1 MNEKEKLLLEM
12 FTIKLDL
19 LNEALDKYVT
29 STGPAPAN
37 ISRHTPTQIKLVGP
51 SKMGSDGQLKPPH
64 QSFYYDYAGLI
75 RKLLKEY
82 GVSDADAERESTRI
96 ADATMM
102 QFMNAIIRPTIKKA
116 TTATEPDT
124 TIDQTTTEPPEEP
137 EEIPGKTPVK
147 LTKELEYKIQRFI
160 SDQQRKGNKEPM
172 ESLILKYLIDNGIN
186 LRKSDFQA
194 MKSRVYIN

>member
-1 MNEKEKLLLEM
+1 
-12 FTIKLDL
+12 
-19 LNEALDKYVT
+19 
-29 STGPAPAN
+29 
-37 ISRHTPTQIKLVGP
+37 
-51 SKMGSDGQLKPPH
+51 MGSDGQLKPPH

-160 SDQQRKGNKEPM
+160 SDQQSKGNKEPM